1 MTLNDD
7 ILSIKASNQALTKTA
22 ESLVNRLTRI
32 ETRLTQLMVF
42 QGMQTDGRKPIT
54 LRGGQSHEA

>member
-7 ILSIKASNQALTKTA
+7 INSLKATIQAIAKTN

-42 QGMQTDGRKPIT
+42 QGMQTDGRKPIM
-54 LRGGQSHEA
+54 LRGGPAYVG